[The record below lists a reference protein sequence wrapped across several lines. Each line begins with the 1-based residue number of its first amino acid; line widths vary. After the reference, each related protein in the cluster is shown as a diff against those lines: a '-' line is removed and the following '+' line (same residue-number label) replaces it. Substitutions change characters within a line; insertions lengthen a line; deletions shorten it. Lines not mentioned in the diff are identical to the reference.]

1 MVDSAL
7 CGSYPAWYIS
17 KKIGPDPTLLAFPS
31 SMKYIIFLFK
41 INFFQD
47 ETIIFQDEH
56 FYFKMIFLNDFF
68 FKIKML
74 FSRSTCFQDQRFFFK
89 IKNFFLRSSFACL
102 FIRCGPRVTPL
113 ILVVCYF
120 RFYPLNFK
128 SNTLICS

>member
-74 FSRSTCFQDQRFFFK
+74 FSRSKIFFQDQKFIFK
-89 IKNFFLRSSFACL
+89 IFLCM
-102 FIRCGPRVTPL
+102 FIYSVWPSCDTVNIGRL
-113 ILVVCYF
+113 LLSLLSIEF
-120 RFYPLNFK
+120 
-128 SNTLICS
+128 

>member
-17 KKIGPDPTLLAFPS
+17 KKIGPDPTLIAFPS

-68 FKIKML
+68 SRSKCFFQDQLVFKIKDF
-74 FSRSTCFQDQRFFFK
+74 FSRSK
-89 IKNFFLRSSFACL
+89 ISF
-102 FIRCGPRVTPL
+102 
-113 ILVVCYF
+113 
-120 RFYPLNFK
+120 
-128 SNTLICS
+128 